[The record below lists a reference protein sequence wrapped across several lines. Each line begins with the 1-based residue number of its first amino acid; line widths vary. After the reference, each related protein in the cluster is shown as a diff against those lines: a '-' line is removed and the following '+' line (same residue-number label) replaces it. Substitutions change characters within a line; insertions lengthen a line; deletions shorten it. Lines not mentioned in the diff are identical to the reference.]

1 MSKSINELN
10 SDLFGSEADE
20 RFSSPLEAR
29 KKAMDFLARREYG
42 HNELISKLESR
53 GYLPDVATE
62 AVDRL
67 AGQGLQNDE
76 RFVEN
81 FLQSRVKQ
89 GKGPLRIGQ
98 ELSQRGLKAGL
109 VDQVLGA
116 ADTDWF
122 ELASDVRTRKFGDQV
137 PGEFE
142 EKARQMRFLQYRGF
156 NSEQIRFAV
165 AGNRS

>member
-10 SDLFGSEADE
+10 SDLFGSEEDE

-42 HNELISKLESR
+42 RNELIGKLESR
-53 GYLPDVATE
+53 GFLHGVATE

-67 AGQGLQNDE
+67 TGQGLQNDE

-81 FLQSRVKQ
+81 FVQSRIRQ
-89 GKGPLRIGQ
+89 GKGPRRIGQ

-109 VDQVLGA
+109 VDQVLSA
-116 ADTDWF
+116 VDTDWL
-122 ELASDVRTRKFGDQV
+122 ELASDVRSRKFGDQV

-156 NSEQIRFAV
+156 DSEQIRFAV
-165 AGNRS
+165 AGDRS

>member
-42 HNELISKLESR
+42 RKELIGKLESR
-53 GYLPDVATE
+53 GFLPDAATE

-67 AGQGLQNDE
+67 TEQGLQNDE

-81 FLQSRVKQ
+81 FIQSRVRQ
-89 GKGPLRIGQ
+89 GKGPRRIGQ

-109 VDQVLGA
+109 VDQALSAV
-116 ADTDWF
+116 DTDWF
-122 ELASDVRTRKFGDQV
+122 ELAGNVRSRKFGDQM
-137 PGEFE
+137 PDEFE

-156 NSEQIRFAV
+156 DSEQIRFAV
-165 AGNRS
+165 AGTRS

>member
-1 MSKSINELN
+1 MSKSINELS
-10 SDLFGSEADE
+10 SDLFGSEEDE
-20 RFSSPLEAR
+20 HFSSPLEAR

-42 HNELISKLESR
+42 RNELIGKLESR
-53 GYLPDVATE
+53 GFLPDVANE

-67 AGQGLQNDE
+67 SAQGLQNDE

-81 FLQSRVKQ
+81 FVQSRVRQ
-89 GKGPLRIGQ
+89 GKGPRRIRQ

-109 VDQVLGA
+109 VDQALSA

-122 ELASDVRTRKFGDQV
+122 ELASDVRSRKFGDQV
-137 PGEFE
+137 PDEFQ

-156 NSEQIRFAV
+156 DSEQIRYAV